1 MYGREIKLNN
11 EFNNF
16 VRNFELAY
24 WGPNTAKR
32 QVHSPYD
39 IGWAYIC
46 IKLTFIYLIFSILS
60 LQQVYG

>member
-1 MYGREIKLNN
+1 MKLND

-24 WGPNTAKR
+24 WGPNTAQH

-39 IGWAYIC
+39 IGWAYLYI
-46 IKLTFIYLIFSILS
+46 ILTFISFYMFRL
-60 LQQVYG
+60 